1 MKTIVFIALYK
12 AGVFFALKNINLFHP
27 FFAVTVPRNRMELQI
42 FSTKLSACIKRVKLH
57 CNIKCWSS
65 NIRQM
70 AKNDYR
76 GNSHN
81 YSKQMMTW
89 EVRGCTNL
97 EEKSCFWNLMLSYQS
112 PSNFVQCILSIV
124 TFFFHCDILYM
135 WKQLFHYC
143 HNMLLP
149 LWHQWHRSWLAVL
162 TTIQLPRNK
171 TEKWNSVVSTN
182 L

>member
-1 MKTIVFIALYK
+1 MKTIVFIALYR

-89 EVRGCTNL
+89 EVRFGR
-97 EEKSCFWNLMLSYQS
+97 K
-112 PSNFVQCILSIV
+112 V
-124 TFFFHCDILYM
+124 
-135 WKQLFHYC
+135 
-143 HNMLLP
+143 MLLEP
-149 LWHQWHRSWLAVL
+149 YAFLPKSIKFCTVYSFNSDIFLSLWHFVHVKTIISLLPQYASSSLAPMAQIL
-162 TTIQLPRNK
+162 ACCAYDDSAP
-171 TEKWNSVVSTN
+171 
-182 L
+182 

>member
-1 MKTIVFIALYK
+1 
-12 AGVFFALKNINLFHP
+12 
-27 FFAVTVPRNRMELQI
+27 MELQI